1 MNDLILKARLY
12 EQEQLEKGLGQMAV
26 NALDYVTGSEGDLS
40 AGGQS
45 RNPLP
50 LGKNPEAPGNQRI
63 RTGGAVRNT
72 LGAMRDAGTAMA
84 NRQLPTASNRAAAQR
99 QRTGLSADEQSG
111 LVEQQN
117 AALEQQKVDS
127 QLAGQNAAQTKLMR
141 NAPGLASDQAK
152 DTMGNIQGGQD
163 PLVESQTGAAT
174 GGSATNFMGQ
184 FASGVGNL
192 IGQGMNAYNAQRAN
206 QSNVGAGSAGQ
217 GIPQASPPQASTTG
231 TPTNPEE
238 MSNEEYLVAGM
249 NPAQNPPAQ
258 NPPAQNQQPYNL
270 GEEAKRAFGNTA
282 IADSQTALAEA
293 KGKAN
298 TKGGF
303 ATNPYLGLLTGG
315 MSNVLGAGY
324 NAWQRGKG
332 RQEVANVQNRQQR
345 LMANDP
351 SAIQASE
358 DILDHY
364 YGIHKARLEIT
375 DRRSTEVVRLAYR

>member
-26 NALDYVTGSEGDLS
+26 NALDYVTGTQGDLS
-40 AGGQS
+40 AGNQN

-50 LGKNPEAPGNQRI
+50 LGKNPEAPNNQRI
-63 RTGGAVRNT
+63 RTGGAVKNT

-127 QLAGQNAAQTKLMR
+127 QLAGQDAAQTKLMQ
-141 NAPGLASDQAK
+141 NAPGLASDRAK
-152 DTMGNIQGGQD
+152 QTMGNIQGGQD

-174 GGSATNFMGQ
+174 GGSATNFMNQ

-192 IGQGMNAYNAQRAN
+192 IGQGMNAYNTQRAN

-217 GIPQASPPQASTTG
+217 GIPQASPQQASTTG
-231 TPTNPEE
+231 TPVNQAQPQPNA
-238 MSNEEYLVAGM
+238 SGGQS
-249 NPAQNPPAQ
+249 AQNQ
-258 NPPAQNQQPYNL
+258 PAQNQQPYNL

-293 KGKAN
+293 KERAN

-303 ATNPYLGLLTGG
+303 GTGVMSNLLTGG
-315 MSNVLGAGY
+315 MAGVARGAY
-324 NAWQRGKG
+324 NAYQRQQG
-332 RQEVANVQNRQQR
+332 RQDVANVQNRQQR

>member
-12 EQEQLEKGLGQMAV
+12 EQEQLEKRLGQMAV
-26 NALDYVTGSEGDLS
+26 NALDRVTGTQGDLS

-50 LGKNPEAPGNQRI
+50 LGKNPEAPDNQRV
-63 RTGGAVRNT
+63 RTGGSVMNT
-72 LGAMRDAGTAMA
+72 LGAVRDAGSAMA
-84 NRQLPTASNRAAAQR
+84 SGNLPTASNRAAAQR
-99 QRTGLSADEQSG
+99 ERTGMSPDKQSG

-127 QLAGQNAAQTKLMR
+127 KLAGQNAAQTKLMR

-174 GGSATNFMGQ
+174 GGSATDFMGQ

-192 IGQGMNAYNAQRAN
+192 IGQGVGAYNKVRAN
-206 QSNVGAGSAGQ
+206 QSNVGLGSAGQ
-217 GIPQASPPQASTTG
+217 GIPQASPPQASTTE
-231 TPTNPEE
+231 TPVNQAPPE
-238 MSNEEYLVAGM
+238 
-249 NPAQNPPAQ
+249 QNASEGQ
-258 NPPAQNQQPYNL
+258 PAQNQQPYNL

-282 IADSQTALAEA
+282 IADSQTALTEA
-293 KGKAN
+293 NKRAN

-324 NAWQRGKG
+324 NAYQRGQG
-332 RQEVANVQNRQQR
+332 RQDMANAQNQQRR
-345 LMANDP
+345 LMAGDT

-358 DILDHY
+358 DILNHY